1 MSVPFKNYEQWLATV
16 PASLSTDSLWRVE
29 AYRLALFAADLAWV
43 DTESLRRDRR
53 VWGLVRQLL
62 ESAGSVPANISEGY
76 SRGHEKD
83 RARFYEFALGSARE
97 ARTWYFVQRWL
108 LSAPVVEHR
117 MNLLTSIARL
127 LLKMIPDQRG
137 ISLHEDRAEY
147 GNKVPAI
154 EELLTNVPVIPAAF
168 TDHESRITPPHA
180 AA

>member
-1 MSVPFKNYEQWLATV
+1 MNVVFKNYEQWLTTV

-43 DTESLRRDRR
+43 DSESLRGESR

-154 EELLTNVPVIPAAF
+154 EELLTNVPMMPEAF
-168 TDHESRITPPHA
+168 THHESRISHPHA